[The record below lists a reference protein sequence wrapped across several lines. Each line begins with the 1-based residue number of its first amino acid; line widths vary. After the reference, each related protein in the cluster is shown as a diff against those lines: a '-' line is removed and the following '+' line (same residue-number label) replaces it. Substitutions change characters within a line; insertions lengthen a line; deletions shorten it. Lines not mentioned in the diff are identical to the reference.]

1 MRKTAILLLLMMLPC
16 TLFALSFGYG
26 VSVEGWSGFN
36 ESSATRLSFML
47 DLTDSRYVT
56 VEGGAALGFNSG
68 RMVFSGLNADV
79 SIRTFGTTY
88 HPFSFMFANPVIWA
102 PRFSGGIIADD
113 SFDYAWRFGL
123 SLLNFADVHFN
134 YEFLKAYV
142 MFDRSFSYAGWS
154 VDLFRVSYYF

>member
-68 RMVFSGLNADV
+68 RMVSVFLHVRQSRDLGAEVQRRYNSG
-79 SIRTFGTTY
+79 
-88 HPFSFMFANPVIWA
+88 
-102 PRFSGGIIADD
+102 
-113 SFDYAWRFGL
+113 
-123 SLLNFADVHFN
+123 
-134 YEFLKAYV
+134 
-142 MFDRSFSYAGWS
+142 
-154 VDLFRVSYYF
+154 